1 MRHQVSGRKL
11 GRTTSHRE
19 AMFRN
24 MVVSLIQHG
33 RIMTTLEKAKE
44 LRIIADKIVT
54 LGKKDTL
61 HARRLAFDRLRSRDA
76 VQKLFGTIA
85 PAFKSRNGGY
95 TRILKVGHRHG
106 DGGTTAI
113 IEYLREDVG
122 LINLEEK
129 QAKAAKAKPAKKA
142 AAEPKAKKEAKP
154 AAAEKAKKEPKA
166 EKAPKAKATATKSKK
181 KDA

>member
-33 RIMTTLEKAKE
+33 RILTTLEKAKE

-61 HARRLAFDRLRSRDA
+61 HARRVAFDRLRSREA

-129 QAKAAKAKPAKKA
+129 QAKAEKAKPAKKA
-142 AAEPKAKKEAKP
+142 AEPKAKKAAKAP
-154 AAAEKAKKEPKA
+154 VAEKAKKEPKA
-166 EKAPKAKATATKSKK
+166 EKAPKAAAKSKK
-181 KDA
+181 KDD

>member
-33 RIMTTLEKAKE
+33 RIVTTLEKAKE
-44 LRIIADKIVT
+44 LRIIADKIIT

-76 VQKLFGTIA
+76 VQKLFATIA
-85 PAFKSRNGGY
+85 PAFKARSGGY
-95 TRILKVGHRHG
+95 TRILKIGHRHG

-122 LINLEEK
+122 LANLEEK
-129 QAKAAKAKPAKKA
+129 QAKAEKAKPAKKT
-142 AAEPKAKKEAKP
+142 AEPKAKKEAKP
-154 AAAEKAKKEPKA
+154 VAAEKAKKEPKA
-166 EKAPKAKATATKSKK
+166 VKAPKAKAAATKSKK